1 MELRS
6 SIIFNLHFFIEVH
19 HVNIPELLRT
29 QICYIICWFILS
41 LTVSMT
47 LMWIFSIIVH
57 IIRPH
62 LPHMILIY
70 NIYGDYLI
78 YHICFTFDALFM
90 ISYEI
95 NYLSTFHTAHLCI
108 YIYIRYISCVAKLRV
123 YSEWPVLQKSETDKS
138 HFNYELP

>member
-123 YSEWPVLQKSETDKS
+123 YSEWPVLQ
-138 HFNYELP
+138 